1 VKNIR
6 VLVNGKERL
15 SIVKTTIQPPQPI
28 QTPATSISSKL
39 PSFLQLSSSS
49 TFQSS
54 TGMFALAKDAVQESV
69 VRLSVVLDQTGDS
82 AYMDARYVLARIPT
96 RISSDQHKRMHRV
109 TKKDP
114 PKHVN
119 IQLFLNYDSTQAEGA
134 NRRSTAYTIA
144 QSFAP
149 TLGTGKIFIGFRTS
163 QTTGLAA
170 HVAAPFLPT
179 VEREAMDLQDPALAK
194 FNIEL
199 LEMAGILLRI
209 TLEHSMVRSMQQRR
223 SLSSVTHTFAF
234 W

>member
-1 VKNIR
+1 MVSFLMPVKNIR
-6 VLVNGKERL
+6 VLVNGKEHL
-15 SIVKTTIQPPQPI
+15 SIIKTTIQPPQPI
-28 QTPATSISSKL
+28 QTPAASSSSKL
-39 PSFLQLSSSS
+39 SSFFQLSST

-54 TGMFALAKDAVQESV
+54 TGMFSLAKDAVQESV
-69 VRLSVVLDQTGDS
+69 VRLSVVLGQTGDS

-119 IQLFLNYDSTQAEGA
+119 IQLFLNYDSTKAEGV
-134 NRRSTAYTIA
+134 NKRSVAYAIA
-144 QSFAP
+144 QTFAP

-194 FNIEL
+194 FNMEL

-209 TLEHSMVRSMQQRR
+209 TLEHSMVRIVSGKTCFN
-223 SLSSVTHTFAF
+223 L
-234 W
+234 